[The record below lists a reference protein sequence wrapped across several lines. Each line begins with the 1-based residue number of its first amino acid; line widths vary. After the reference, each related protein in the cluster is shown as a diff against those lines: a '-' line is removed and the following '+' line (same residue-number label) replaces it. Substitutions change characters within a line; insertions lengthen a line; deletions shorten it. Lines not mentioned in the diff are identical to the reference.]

1 MEEHGCALEGEE
13 VETHDHRQT
22 DAQKRRARESLP
34 VMPMCVKLVHF
45 MCQHSPVG
53 KFVTRFDS
61 DTYAA
66 FFPAYL
72 LFSHLISN
80 YGYNI

>member
-1 MEEHGCALEGEE
+1 MIIDKRMHRKGERE
-13 VETHDHRQT
+13 
-22 DAQKRRARESLP
+22 RESLR
-34 VMPMCVKLVHF
+34 VMPRCVKLVHF

-72 LFSHLISN
+72 PFSHLISSQIM
-80 YGYNI
+80 GKISDLIQSLLVSLQ